1 MVDFKKDL
9 HVLGKKKSVFSYG
22 WRTLYISIRFSM
34 TIMSLKYFIFCPNGN
49 MVDLGYRHQILRLDT
64 ATAGLV
70 STTSVNPGSRSKDVV
85 GPSHAFWPDG
95 AAQFCNQT
103 LFLPLCR

>member
-1 MVDFKKDL
+1 MVDFKKVL
-9 HVLGKKKSVFSYG
+9 HVLEEKSVYSYG
-22 WRTLYISIRFSM
+22 WKTLYVSIRFSM

-49 MVDLGYRHQILRLDT
+49 MVDLGYRHQTLRLDI

-95 AAQFCNQT
+95 ATQFASR
-103 LFLPLCR
+103 P

>member
-34 TIMSLKYFIFCPNGN
+34 TMSLKYFIFCPNGN